1 MGSKWHIIK
10 ELLTG
15 ENNLDNRQSAI
26 NFAADNKTYF
36 LNGLDELIRIP
47 SVSTDPEHVKDI
59 NKAAQFLADK
69 LKSLGVGKIQI
80 NPTKL
85 HPIVTGE
92 YLHAGADQPT
102 ILIYGHYDVQPAD
115 PVELWDHDPFN
126 PITVGDYH
134 FARGASDMK
143 GQVWATISA
152 IESIMKTGEFPVNL
166 KFVFEG
172 EEEIGSLHFSAFVKQ
187 NKDLLQS
194 TVCFNPDAGMVSPVT
209 PTIVYG
215 LRGLAYFELKIFGPA
230 HDLHSGS
237 FGGVIHNPA
246 QVLAEII
253 AGMHDSDCRITLPD
267 FYKKV
272 RALSSEERKELARL
286 NLGDEFYI
294 KQTSVPALWGE
305 KGYTS
310 LERTGA
316 RPTLEINGLYS
327 GFTGEGSKTII
338 PAWSMAKISSRL
350 VPDQDPDD
358 VHRQLLTYLEKHM
371 PKTVKYE
378 LKYLSG
384 CKPSIS
390 NTKSPES
397 IAFAKALKSAWG
409 VPPIY
414 KREGGSVGVVTDLQN
429 EVGVD
434 SILGG
439 FGLPDDNIHAPN
451 ERLHLPTWY
460 IGIDALIH
468 FFYNLKK

>member
-1 MGSKWHIIK
+1 
-10 ELLTG
+10 
-15 ENNLDNRQSAI
+15 
-26 NFAADNKTYF
+26 
-36 LNGLDELIRIP
+36 
-47 SVSTDPEHVKDI
+47 
-59 NKAAQFLADK
+59 
-69 LKSLGVGKIQI
+69 
-80 NPTKL
+80 
-85 HPIVTGE
+85 
-92 YLHAGADQPT
+92 
-102 ILIYGHYDVQPAD
+102 
-115 PVELWDHDPFN
+115 
-126 PITVGDYH
+126 
-134 FARGASDMK
+134 
-143 GQVWATISA
+143 
-152 IESIMKTGEFPVNL
+152 
-166 KFVFEG
+166 
-172 EEEIGSLHFSAFVKQ
+172 
-187 NKDLLQS
+187 
-194 TVCFNPDAGMVSPVT
+194 MVSPVT

-253 AGMHDSDCRITLPD
+253 AGMHDSDSRITLPD